1 MNVCKIS
8 NGKTGFPQSIVVN
21 KWRTKER
28 KNQWKEQEKL
38 AIHMIYSNNIFHLIW
53 FYSNSKSM
61 NHWAESKIVWFFE
74 LLYHPTKWSATIF
87 KRIIMKIYKFF
98 VSFFFFFFFN
108 AFAFLTHASSSKKLS
123 RYEVMWCE
131 VTWHDVRTCVKHKAH
146 FIICH
151 FSSRAHTH
159 AYKRSLS
166 HLFYCY

>member
-1 MNVCKIS
+1 M
-8 NGKTGFPQSIVVN
+8 N

-38 AIHMIYSNNIFHLIW
+38 AIHMIYSNNIFYLIW

-74 LLYHPTKWSATIF
+74 LLYHSTKWSATIF

-98 VSFFFFFFFN
+98 VCFFFFFFFFN
-108 AFAFLTHASSSKKLS
+108 AFAFLTHASSSEKLS